1 MTEKELQARKRL
13 AKKLTALRKTLRK
26 DERDILDR
34 IVVGTGAEVSGHSM
48 LETADASEIFQLDE
62 GNYAAVLMGELA

>member
-1 MTEKELQARKRL
+1 MTDKEIQAQKRL

-34 IVVGTGAEVSGHSM
+34 LVTRNAGEVEGHLLRSAEEVVLYNLV
-48 LETADASEIFQLDE
+48 E
-62 GNYAAVLMGELA
+62 GSYAAVLE